1 MTDSIRN
8 ARSRRSRGVDIN
20 MAPLIDMIFI
30 LLIFFL
36 VTTSFVKE
44 SGVEVQRP
52 VAQSAETKEKANL
65 IIGIDAR
72 GDIYIEGQHIDVR
85 SVRPRMEQYLM
96 ETPKGSVVIAAD
108 KQSRTE
114 TLIQVLDACRLAG
127 VTNISVAARKPSE

>member
-1 MTDSIRN
+1 MTGSIRN
-8 ARSRRSRGVDIN
+8 LRSRRSRGVDIN

-65 IIGIDAR
+65 IIGIDAG
-72 GDIYIEGQHIDVR
+72 GDIYIEGQRIDVR

-114 TLIQVLDACRLAG
+114 TLIQVLDACRMAG
-127 VTNISVAARKPSE
+127 VKNISVAARKPSG